1 VRRARTALGAA
12 LWIGFSVAA
21 AIALLVFGPHRSDLP
36 DHAGGIPSWVN
47 ADPEGSLATLVG
59 LAAWLIVIWLG
70 VGIVFAV
77 AATLPGAVGRF
88 AGGLARRILPRT
100 IRNLV
105 EVSLGVSLVA
115 GMAGP
120 ALAAPAT
127 AMASGG
133 GPAVTA
139 SAASGG
145 APVQRLLPGLDH
157 PRPSAP
163 PGPTSRPSALPPT
176 PGLDHPGTPTPA
188 GPTSRPSAL
197 PPTPSRPLPRP
208 SVAGTSPAA
217 SSPAPSMPAPSMS
230 TASSPTPSNP
240 TPTRSAPPAGGTGT
254 PTMPGPGS
262 GPEGSSTGVVVRAG
276 DSLWTIAARSLGPH
290 ATNAEIAHE
299 WPRWWAANRQLIGSD
314 PNLIQPGLRLSPPPP
329 GP

>member
-1 VRRARTALGAA
+1 MRRARTALGAA

-88 AGGLARRILPRT
+88 AGGLAQRILPRT

-139 SAASGG
+139 SATGG
-145 APVQRLLPGLDH
+145 WPSPNRQLPSLGHL
-157 PRPSAP
+157 S
-163 PGPTSRPSALPPT
+163 T
-176 PGLDHPGTPTPA
+176 PAAA

-197 PPTPSRPLPRP
+197 PSTPGDGSAEAGPTALPSLRPGGPEP
-208 SVAGTSPAA
+208 
-217 SSPAPSMPAPSMS
+217 
-230 TASSPTPSNP
+230 SPTMP
-240 TPTRSAPPAGGTGT
+240 TPTRSAPPTGGTGT

-276 DSLWTIAARSLGPH
+276 DSLWTIAARYLGPH